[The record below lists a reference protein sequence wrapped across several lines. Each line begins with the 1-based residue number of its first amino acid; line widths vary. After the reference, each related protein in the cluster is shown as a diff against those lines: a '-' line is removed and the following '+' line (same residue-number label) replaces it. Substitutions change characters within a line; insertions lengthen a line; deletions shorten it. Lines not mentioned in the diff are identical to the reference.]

1 MAGPDSFRVKVAHM
15 DKLKRRLIMGWK
27 RDWQLYLFMLLPVVF
42 ILIFHY
48 YPMLGLQLAFR
59 KYTAKGGMWGSKWVG
74 LDNIVKF
81 LNSYQFERVVANT
94 VILSL
99 YGLACAMVIPVC
111 FALLLNAIER
121 ARFKKICQ
129 TIVNLPHFISIVVLV
144 GIVNQFFNNRTG
156 LYGNLVLNLTG
167 SYPPDIFGNLSAF
180 RHLYIWSGVWQN
192 FGWNSIIYIATL
204 SGVDMQLHEA
214 AQIDGASR
222 VQRIWHV
229 DLPYLKPTIIT
240 LFILHMGN
248 VMSVGFEKAYL
259 MQNPLNLAHSELIS
273 TYVYRI
279 GLSGTMKTDFS
290 YATAIGLFNSVV
302 NLILVMTANMISKKL
317 SDTSLF

>member
-1 MAGPDSFRVKVAHM
+1 MEQ
-15 DKLKRRLIMGWK
+15 LKRRIYVAWK
-27 RDWQLYLFMLLPVVF
+27 RDWQLYLFMLLPVAF
-42 ILIFHY
+42 IVIFHY

-74 LDNIVKF
+74 LANITKF
-81 LNSYQFERVVANT
+81 LNSYQFERVVSNT
-94 VILSL
+94 VILSV
-99 YGLACAMVIPVC
+99 YGLACTTIIPVC
-111 FALLLNAIER
+111 FALLLNTIEK

-144 GIVNQFFNNRTG
+144 GILNQVFNNRVG
-156 LYGNLVLNLTG
+156 LYGILVMNATG
-167 SYPPDIFGNLSAF
+167 AYPADLFGQLGTF
-180 RHLYIWSGVWQN
+180 RHMYIWSGVWQN

-204 SGVDMQLHEA
+204 AGVDMQLHEA

-229 DLPYLKPTIIT
+229 DLPHLKPTIIT
-240 LFILHMGN
+240 LFIMAMGN
-248 VMSVGFEKAYL
+248 IMSVGFEKAFL
-259 MQNPLNLAHSELIS
+259 MQNSLNLEHSELIS

-279 GLSGTMKTDFS
+279 GLSGETKTDFS

-302 NLILVMTANMISKKL
+302 NLVLVLTANTISRKV
-317 SDTSLF
+317 SETSLF